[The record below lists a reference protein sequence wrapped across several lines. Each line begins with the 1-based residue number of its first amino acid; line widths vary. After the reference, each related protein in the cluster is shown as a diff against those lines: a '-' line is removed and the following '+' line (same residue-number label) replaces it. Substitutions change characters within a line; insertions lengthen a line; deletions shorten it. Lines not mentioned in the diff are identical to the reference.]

1 MKKKVSLILQCRL
14 SSTRLKG
21 KALLPLGNGTVLSHV
36 LLSMKKVPCDDY
48 VLATDKESAPFLKD
62 TAEKFGYELYTGSLS
77 DVLSRY
83 TGAIKKYKSDV
94 VVRGTCDNPFLFYEA
109 ASSLL
114 QEFLSLNDGTSYMT
128 YTGLPHGSG
137 VEVFDAHSLLEAESL
152 TSDPYDHEHVGPA
165 LYRHTDRFK
174 CVFKKADEKFYFPNL
189 RTTVDTKEDYF
200 HAVLAYSYLN
210 GFLKK

>member
-1 MKKKVSLILQCRL
+1 MNPYDSSGMPAAGPKKISTALKLMLQVLLRSGETRMKKKVSLILQCRL

-94 VVRGTCDNPFLFYEA
+94 VVRGTCDNPFLF
-109 ASSLL
+109 
-114 QEFLSLNDGTSYMT
+114 
-128 YTGLPHGSG
+128 
-137 VEVFDAHSLLEAESL
+137 
-152 TSDPYDHEHVGPA
+152 
-165 LYRHTDRFK
+165 
-174 CVFKKADEKFYFPNL
+174 
-189 RTTVDTKEDYF
+189 
-200 HAVLAYSYLN
+200 
-210 GFLKK
+210 